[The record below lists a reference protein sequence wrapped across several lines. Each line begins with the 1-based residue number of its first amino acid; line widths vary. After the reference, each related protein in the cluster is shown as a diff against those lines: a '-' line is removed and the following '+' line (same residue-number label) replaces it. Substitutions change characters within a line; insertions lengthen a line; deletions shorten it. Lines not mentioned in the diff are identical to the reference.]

1 MKMKKLIFS
10 MFVIMILAITSQ
22 VFAASIPFSDLTNV
36 PEKDQILGL
45 QERGIIKGVGNG
57 LFNPNN
63 SITAAQSIQLFVN
76 AFDLNIDNIRF
87 IKKPEASDYFAKAN
101 NDGWYANALIIG
113 SFNVPDIPWDL
124 DPNQKWTKEEF
135 THYLVM
141 TLENKYNLPKVKMI
155 AIDIADEN
163 QIAVL
168 YSGAIQRALL
178 YGIVKL
184 DTDNR
189 FNPKEEISRA
199 EAALQVYLALEYN
212 H

>member
-1 MKMKKLIFS
+1 
-10 MFVIMILAITSQ
+10 MF
-22 VFAASIPFSDLTNV
+22 
-36 PEKDQILGL
+36 K
-45 QERGIIKGVGNG
+45 
-57 LFNPNN
+57 PNDA
-63 SITAAQSIQLFVN
+63 ITAAQSIQLFVN

-87 IKKPEASDYFAKAN
+87 IKAPQATDYFAKAN

-113 SFNVPDIPWDL
+113 SFNVPDLPSNL

-135 THYLVM
+135 THYLVT

-155 AIDIADEN
+155 PIDVADEN
-163 QIAVL
+163 QITVL

-178 YGIVKL
+178 YGFVIL

-199 EAALQVYLALEYN
+199 EAAAQVYLALEYIQ
-212 H
+212 

>member
-1 MKMKKLIFS
+1 MCIR
-10 MFVIMILAITSQ
+10 
-22 VFAASIPFSDLTNV
+22 D
-36 PEKDQILGL
+36 
-45 QERGIIKGVGNG
+45 
-57 LFNPNN
+57 

-87 IKKPEASDYFAKAN
+87 IKAPQATDYFAKAN

-113 SFNVPDIPWDL
+113 SFNVPELPSDL

-135 THYLVM
+135 THYFVT
-141 TLENKYNLPKVKMI
+141 TLENNYNLPKVKMI
-155 AIDIADEN
+155 PIYVADEN
-163 QIAVL
+163 QITVL

-178 YGIVKL
+178 YGFIIL

-199 EAALQVYLALEYN
+199 EAAAQVYLALGYIR
-212 H
+212 